1 MDLGALTSLW
11 GMMPLAA
18 LVFARI
24 VALFVSGPVIG
35 ATYVPLQAKG
45 LLAMAITA
53 LLVPA
58 QAATTPVPAIDGM
71 FIVLLVKEIMVGLTL
86 GFFLQMFVQAIRFG
100 GDLAN
105 RHAGYSAA
113 EYFDPETDAAASPIG
128 DTVHLSAMLLFFL
141 LDGHRYFIA
150 ALARSYEF
158 VPLGGWTMSTRLYDA
173 LIQGSQQMWVIALA
187 LSFPVLGAVMA
198 VTVAE
203 AVIVRA
209 VPQINFLHF
218 SFAVKILVGLLVVY
232 VGIPASVAFLGLV
245 LTGMQEA
252 GYGLLRAMA

>member
-1 MDLGALTSLW
+1 MDLSALTAIW
-11 GMMPLAA
+11 GMTPLAA

-35 ATYVPLQAKG
+35 ATYIPLQAKG

-53 LLVPA
+53 LLVPGQLA
-58 QAATTPVPAIDGM
+58 NTPVPAIDGM
-71 FIVLLVKEIMVGLTL
+71 FIVLLVKEVMVGLTL
-86 GFFLQMFVQAIRFG
+86 GFFLQIFIQAIRFG

-128 DTVHLSAMLLFFL
+128 DLVHLSAMLLFFI
-141 LDGHRYFIA
+141 LDGHRFFIA

-198 VTVAE
+198 VTMAE

-218 SFAVKILVGLLVVY
+218 SFAVKILVGLLVLY

-245 LTGMQEA
+245 LTGMQQA

>member
-1 MDLGALTSLW
+1 MDLSALTGLY
-11 GMMPLAA
+11 GMTPLAI
-18 LVFARI
+18 LVFTRI
-24 VALFVSGPVIG
+24 VALFVAGPIIG
-35 ATYVPLQAKG
+35 ATYVPLQVKA
-45 LLAMAITA
+45 LLAVSLTA
-53 LLVPA
+53 MLVPGQLA
-58 QAATTPVPAIDGM
+58 RTPPPAVDLL
-71 FIVLLVKEIMVGLTL
+71 FLVLLAKEAMVGLTL

-105 RHAGYSAA
+105 RHVGYSGA

-128 DTVHLSAMLLFFL
+128 DLVNLSAMLLFFL
-141 LDGHRYFIA
+141 LDGHRFFIA

-158 VPLGGWTMSTRLYDA
+158 VPLGGWTMSPRLYDA
-173 LIQGSQQMWVIALA
+173 LIEGSQQMWIIALA
-187 LSFPVLGAVMA
+187 LSFPVLGAIMA

-218 SFAVKILVGLLVVY
+218 SFAVKILVGLMVLY
-232 VGIPASVAFLGLV
+232 AGLPASVAFLGLV

-252 GYGLLRAMA
+252 GYALLRAMG